1 MCFPLTPPRLESSL
15 ASQQRT
21 LTSYSHA
28 RQLEVVA
35 SLDTAEVAGEITS
48 SADSG
53 ADPGNKEVAES
64 ESEQGGEGG
73 ATDRTDTDTAATA
86 LVVPTPDSDNAT
98 LSRIALE
105 TDMVSCE
112 TVTMTPFGI

>member
-64 ESEQGGEGG
+64 ESEQGGERRGDRSDGHRYRRHGAGG
-73 ATDRTDTDTAATA
+73 AHT
-86 LVVPTPDSDNAT
+86 
-98 LSRIALE
+98 
-105 TDMVSCE
+105 
-112 TVTMTPFGI
+112 